1 MTIRELAKNL
11 IEHADETPNTISLD
25 RAAEIIGWLDPN
37 SDLPEDL
44 TPEAFMESFNDII
57 ISNRS
62 HIIFNGKKLTAEE
75 LLDVVADPE
84 AGISWDT
91 IVNYMD
97 DDIREYVH
105 EDVAPCS
112 ELDFLNRYLEVSP
125 HDLIIN

>member
-1 MTIRELAKNL
+1 MTIRELAQNL
-11 IEHADETPNTISLD
+11 IDHAEETPSTINLD
-25 RAAEIIGWLDPN
+25 RAAEIIGWLDP
-37 SDLPEDL
+37 SIGLPEGL
-44 TPEAFMESFNDII
+44 TPEAFMEAFNDII
-57 ISNRS
+57 VSSRS
-62 HIIFNGKKLTAEE
+62 HVVFNGKKLTADE

-105 EDVAPCS
+105 RDIAPCS

-125 HDLIIN
+125 DDLIIN